1 MCEPSPVQFLQHPP
15 QSAAAEKQYC
25 TGPLALVCDF
35 DEAGSL
41 SSRGRRGLDS

>member
-25 TGPLALVCDF
+25 TGPPASPKPQAK
-35 DEAGSL
+35 AGSL